1 MTTTSTTTLS
11 KYQIRWAIITISQ
24 KKVYK
29 YQVEALRKIGFYVCS
44 NYPASGWYA
53 CKHYRNS
60 ENLHKDI
67 DSIKKAAVIC
77 KSNVGA
83 IDYTD
88 AQYGLC
94 GKDVRPMDNAT
105 MLQVEKFQNI
115 VK

>member
-29 YQVEALRKIGFYVCS
+29 YQVEALRKIGFSVCS

-67 DSIKKAAVIC
+67 DSIRKAAVIC

-88 AQYGLC
+88 AQHGLC
-94 GKDVRPMDNAT
+94 NNSVRPMDNAT
-105 MLQVEKFQNI
+105 TLQIEKFSNI
-115 VK
+115 IK

>member
-1 MTTTSTTTLS
+1 MTTIS
-11 KYQIRWAIITISQ
+11 KYQVRWAIINIDQ

-29 YQVEALRKIGFYVCS
+29 YQVESLRKIGFTVCS
-44 NYPASGWYA
+44 NYPVSGSLYA

-60 ENLHKDI
+60 EKLHEDI
-67 DSIKKAAVIC
+67 DNIKKAASIC
-77 KSNVGA
+77 KSSVGA

-105 MLQVEKFQNI
+105 MLQREKFSNI
-115 VK
+115 IK